1 MLSLCCCALAFS
13 SCSKQGLLF
22 AAVNKILIAGSSLV
36 IDHRIQIYRL
46 QYLWLEGFRS
56 CALWALEHKLNI
68 FGVQG
73 LCGMWN
79 LPRPGVELLS
89 LHWRAV
95 SYPPYHQGTP
105 SSVLNTTVLS
115 IKQCFLFFF
124 FFNHKIYKGKEQSIV
139 KISLVISSVYPSF
152 LIL

>member
-1 MLSLCCCALAFS
+1 MLSLFCCTLAFS

-22 AAVNKILIAGSSLV
+22 AAVHKILTAGSSLV
-36 IDHRIQIYRL
+36 VGHRIQIHKL

-56 CALWALEHKLNI
+56 CGVWALEHKLNI

-73 LCGMWN
+73 LRGMWN

-95 SYPPYHQGTP
+95 SCPPYHQGTP

-115 IKQCFLFFF
+115 IKQCF
-124 FFNHKIYKGKEQSIV
+124 FFNHKIYEGKEQSIV
-139 KISLVISSVYPSF
+139 KISLVISSVDPSF

>member
-13 SCSKQGLLF
+13 SCSKQGQLWLLF
-22 AAVNKILIAGSSLV
+22 AAVHKILIAVSSLV
-36 IDHRIQIYRL
+36 VDPRIHIHRL

-56 CALWALEHKLNI
+56 CDLWALEHKLNI

-73 LCGMWN
+73 LHGMRN
-79 LPRPGVELLS
+79 LPRPGVALLS
-89 LHWRAV
+89 LHWQEV

-115 IKQCFLFFF
+115 IKQCFFFL
-124 FFNHKIYKGKEQSIV
+124 NHKIYEGKEQSIV
-139 KISLVISSVYPSF
+139 KISFVISSVYPSF
-152 LIL
+152 LI

>member
-22 AAVNKILIAGSSLV
+22 AVVHKILIAVSSLV
-36 IDHRIQIYRL
+36 DRRIHIHRL

-56 CALWALEHKLNI
+56 CGLWALEHKLDI

-73 LCGMWN
+73 LHGMRN

-89 LHWRAV
+89 LHGQVV

-115 IKQCFLFFF
+115 IKQCFFFF
-124 FFNHKIYKGKEQSIV
+124 KS
-139 KISLVISSVYPSF
+139 
-152 LIL
+152 

>member
-22 AAVNKILIAGSSLV
+22 AVVHKILTAGSSLV
-36 IDHRIQIYRL
+36 VGHRIQIHKL

-56 CALWALEHKLNI
+56 CGVWALEHQLNI

-89 LHWRAV
+89 LHWRVV
-95 SYPPYHQGTP
+95 SCPPYHQGTP

-115 IKQCFLFFF
+115 IKQCFFFF
-124 FFNHKIYKGKEQSIV
+124 LIIKYMREKN
-139 KISLVISSVYPSF
+139 SL
-152 LIL
+152 L